1 MGATLKNEVEKA
13 SEETLT
19 LEEEVENL
27 DESLEYEDEWEDELA
42 KNNTNLGRELRN
54 KNNEISYFQ
63 CQLDLL
69 KSQEKALKEGD
80 NTQNVNLEEKCK
92 LEKEEKPA
100 DDYEY
105 EEASGDEEGSGDEY
119 YDEDEEDSEEYYDDD
134 YKSKSR

>member
-1 MGATLKNEVEKA
+1 MGDEV
-13 SEETLT
+13 
-19 LEEEVENL
+19 
-27 DESLEYEDEWEDELA
+27 A

-54 KNNEISYFQ
+54 KINEISYFQ

-69 KSQEKALKEGD
+69 KSQEKALKEED
-80 NTQNVNLEEKCK
+80 TTQNVNLEEKCK

-105 EEASGDEEGSGDEY
+105 EEGSGDEY
-119 YDEDEEDSEEYYDDD
+119 YDEDEEDSEEYCDDD